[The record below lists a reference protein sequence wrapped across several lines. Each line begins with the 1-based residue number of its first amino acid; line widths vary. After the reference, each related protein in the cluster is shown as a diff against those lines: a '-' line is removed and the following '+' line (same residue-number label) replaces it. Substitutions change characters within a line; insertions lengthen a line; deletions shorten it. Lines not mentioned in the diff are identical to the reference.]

1 MNSREIVLEM
11 LLLILEKNQFS
22 HVVIRQVLDKYSFLE
37 KTDRSFIKLLT
48 QGVVE
53 EKIKIDYVINH
64 YSKVETNKMK
74 PVIRTILRMGV
85 YQILF
90 MDKVP
95 DSAACNESVKL
106 ANKKGFSNLK
116 GFVNGVLRTISRQK
130 LEITYPRKEEHVVD
144 YFSVQFSMPKWIVE
158 KLLRE
163 YGSDQLEIILQG
175 LIEKRPITIRI
186 DENLSKDEKNQL
198 LNQIKEHGIEA
209 IQDENLE
216 YAYCLEQVDRIME
229 LPGFSSG
236 QWMIQDLG
244 AMYVTECAHI
254 KQHDAVLDLCA
265 APGGKTLH
273 AATKLNGTGRISAR
287 DKSQEKV
294 ALIQENIAR
303 TKYHNIDVKVFDATV
318 VDEAWIQNADVVI
331 CDLPCSGI
339 GVIGRKPDIKYRL
352 TENSIQDIV
361 TLQRRILECAA
372 QYVKPGGKLVYSTCT
387 ILKEENEEN
396 REWFVNKPQFELIE
410 EKKLLPG
417 IHGTDGFYMACF
429 QRIEDMS
436 GKS

>member
-175 LIEKRPITIRI
+175 LIEKRPITIRV

>member
-106 ANKKGFSNLK
+106 ANKKGFSNLR

-175 LIEKRPITIRI
+175 LIEETNNNKSRCKTIT
-186 DENLSKDEKNQL
+186 K
-198 LNQIKEHGIEA
+198 
-209 IQDENLE
+209 
-216 YAYCLEQVDRIME
+216 
-229 LPGFSSG
+229 
-236 QWMIQDLG
+236 
-244 AMYVTECAHI
+244 
-254 KQHDAVLDLCA
+254 
-265 APGGKTLH
+265 
-273 AATKLNGTGRISAR
+273 
-287 DKSQEKV
+287 
-294 ALIQENIAR
+294 
-303 TKYHNIDVKVFDATV
+303 
-318 VDEAWIQNADVVI
+318 
-331 CDLPCSGI
+331 
-339 GVIGRKPDIKYRL
+339 
-352 TENSIQDIV
+352 
-361 TLQRRILECAA
+361 
-372 QYVKPGGKLVYSTCT
+372 
-387 ILKEENEEN
+387 
-396 REWFVNKPQFELIE
+396 
-410 EKKLLPG
+410 
-417 IHGTDGFYMACF
+417 
-429 QRIEDMS
+429 
-436 GKS
+436 

>member
-106 ANKKGFSNLK
+106 ANKKGFSNLR

-198 LNQIKEHGIEA
+198 LNQIKEYGIEA

-254 KQHDAVLDLCA
+254 KQHDTVLDLCA

-352 TENSIQDIV
+352 TEHSIQDIV

-417 IHGTDGFYMACF
+417 VHGTDGFYMACF